1 MPAASGA
8 SSASMN
14 TRNSFSSSWL
24 GSSPSRQSPVRQSP
38 QRNGLRSSRGSLL
51 SDPYESPTRKLQLE
65 FTNIL
70 SHSDR
75 EFHKKLDQDAAER
88 AKLHE
93 EQLARAAQEH
103 QRVMEEATREM
114 ERIKL
119 EEENQRL
126 RKAAV
131 QEKELQLL
139 KEQKMREQ
147 AEAQQRQWEAKL
159 REEQAAREAAEK
171 QRRLQEAAEKAR
183 AQKEQEEAAHRKK
196 EEDER
201 RAREA
206 AAVPPPPVAKPQ
218 PVQAL
223 PTPSAPAVAAP
234 APVSVSSA
242 PSAPSADIVEVH
254 KKYLILH
261 RSMKEFRKQ
270 FLAAHKAPTDP
281 FKSMIGDARRD
292 LNKRMGQI
300 TVDVADSKKTIKSI
314 REECFDKA
322 ISAGG
327 PMIDI
332 RPYLISHQITNDAD
346 AQYPQL
352 LLYLWIMFEKNL
364 VKQWAHEA
372 PKEDGRIITQLSL
385 IAASLYLD
393 TKYMCM
399 GTVTMTDTLLAKL
412 HRICP
417 MLFGIRGN
425 TTTNRAGLGLDKVH
439 ANDDADQNAYLQRMT
454 GVGAG
459 YAALTHRKF
468 AQKPP
473 AIPISEYWR
482 AVVLICNTPA
492 EALYPAHFMTLQGLL
507 RDNVR
512 KFLATYGVAAKA
524 VLRRA
529 TFDLPNRVPE
539 LRVGVKEERPGLH
552 AAAGSVKTLPDVWLA
567 KENINIR

>member
-8 SSASMN
+8 SSATMN

-38 QRNGLRSSRGSLL
+38 QRNALRSSRGSLL
-51 SDPYESPTRKLQLE
+51 SDSYESPTRKLQLE

-88 AKLHE
+88 ARLHE
-93 EQLARAAQEH
+93 EQLARAAREH
-103 QRVMEEATREM
+103 QRVLEDATREM

-119 EEENQRL
+119 EDENERL

-131 QEKELQLL
+131 QETELQRL

-147 AEAQQRQWEAKL
+147 AEAQQRQLEAKL
-159 REEQAAREAAEK
+159 REEQVAREATEK
-171 QRRLQEAAEKAR
+171 QRRIQEAAERAK
-183 AQKEQEEAAHRKK
+183 AQKEQEEAARRAK
-196 EEDER
+196 EEQER

-206 AAVPPPPVAKPQ
+206 AAAPPPPVAKP
-218 PVQAL
+218 PPAQAL
-223 PTPSAPAVAAP
+223 ATPSAPAVAAP
-234 APVSVSSA
+234 IPTSA
-242 PSAPSADIVEVH
+242 PSTSLAPSADIVEVH
-254 KKYLILH
+254 KKYLTLH
-261 RSMKEFRKQ
+261 RSMKQFRKQ
-270 FLAAHKAPTDP
+270 FLAAHKHPTDP
-281 FKSMIGDARRD
+281 LKNIIGEARRNM
-292 LNKRMGQI
+292 NKRMGQI
-300 TVDVADSKKTIKSI
+300 TVDIEDSKKTIKSI
-314 REECFDKA
+314 RAECFDVA

-327 PMIDI
+327 PMIDV

-346 AQYPQL
+346 AQYPEL
-352 LLYLWIMFEKNL
+352 LLYLWIMFEKYL
-364 VKQWAHEA
+364 VKQWSHEA
-372 PKEDGRIITQLSL
+372 SKEDGRIITQLSL

-393 TKYMCM
+393 TKYMSK

-412 HRICP
+412 HRVCP

-425 TTTNRAGLGLDKVH
+425 TKTDRAGLGLDKVQP
-439 ANDDADQNAYLQRMT
+439 NEADHNAYLQRMF

-539 LRVGVKEERPGLH
+539 PRAGVKEERQGLH
-552 AAAGSVKTLPDVWLA
+552 AAASLVRVLPDVWQA
-567 KENINIR
+567 KDNINIR

>member
-1 MPAASGA
+1 
-8 SSASMN
+8 
-14 TRNSFSSSWL
+14 
-24 GSSPSRQSPVRQSP
+24 
-38 QRNGLRSSRGSLL
+38 
-51 SDPYESPTRKLQLE
+51 
-65 FTNIL
+65 
-70 SHSDR
+70 
-75 EFHKKLDQDAAER
+75 
-88 AKLHE
+88 
-93 EQLARAAQEH
+93 
-103 QRVMEEATREM
+103 MEEATREM

-119 EEENQRL
+119 EEENERL
-126 RKAAV
+126 RKAAI
-131 QEKELQLL
+131 QEKELQRL

-147 AEAQQRQWEAKL
+147 AEAQQRQLEAKL

-183 AQKEQEEAAHRKK
+183 VQKEQEAAARRKR

-206 AAVPPPPVAKPQ
+206 AVAPPPPVAKPQ
-218 PVQAL
+218 PTQAL
-223 PTPSAPAVAAP
+223 PTTSAPAVAVPAP
-234 APVSVSSA
+234 APVPSTSSA
-242 PSAPSADIVEVH
+242 PSANIIEVH
-254 KKYLILH
+254 KKYLTLH
-261 RSMKEFRKQ
+261 RSMKQFRKQ
-270 FLAAHKAPTDP
+270 FLAAHKDPTDP
-281 FKSMIGDARRD
+281 LKTVIGEARRN

-300 TVDVADSKKTIKSI
+300 TVDVEDSKRTIKSI
-314 REECFDKA
+314 RMECFDKA

-327 PMIDI
+327 PMIDV

-352 LLYLWIMFEKNL
+352 LLYLWIMFEKYL
-364 VKQWAHEA
+364 VRQWYNEA
-372 PKEDGRIITQLSL
+372 SKEDGRIITQLSL

-393 TKYMCM
+393 TNYMCK

-425 TTTNRAGLGLDKVH
+425 TKTDRAGLGLDKVH
-439 ANDDADQNAYLQRMT
+439 PNEADHNAYLQRMF

-482 AVVLICNTPA
+482 AVVIICNTPA

-529 TFDLPNRVPE
+529 TIDLPNRIPE
-539 LRVGVKEERPGLH
+539 PRTGVKEERQGLH
-552 AAAGSVKTLPDVWLA
+552 AAASLVKVLPDVWQT
-567 KENINIR
+567 KDNINIR